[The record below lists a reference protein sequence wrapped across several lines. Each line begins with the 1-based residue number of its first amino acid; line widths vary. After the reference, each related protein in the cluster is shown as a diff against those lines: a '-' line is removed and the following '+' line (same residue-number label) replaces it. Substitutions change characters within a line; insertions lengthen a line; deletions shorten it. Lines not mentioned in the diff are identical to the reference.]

1 MAKQYDALNQQKD
14 KYEKIISE
22 KDAQILDLSSK
33 VERLEKDLADLRKK
47 LYDAGAGKGEVHRV
61 QKQLRSAERDKREL
75 ENKIKDMD
83 GSKLISS
90 FSPERQELIKRI
102 KAISFPKNS
111 IFDRLA
117 FKFKDGLDNVIQI
130 AYKIKNNMVA
140 DMDYFTFVFR
150 DDIVGLLEK
159 MLRIT
164 TAKSEPSATNYLY
177 KLSIGAYELPSDYYK
192 RNPKLKDKV
201 VLENIL
207 HLLNLESTGY
217 HGTKTKQKRMKKDKE
232 TGLAK
237 KPDNFLNLDNE
248 AQLDAIFTMLEFMYD
263 FFTNKDNEMN
273 LLTLSSSWFKTIN

>member
-1 MAKQYDALNQQKD
+1 MAKQYDALNKQKD
-14 KYEKIISE
+14 KYEGIIKE

-33 VERLEKDLADLRKK
+33 VERLEKDLADLRKR
-47 LYDAGAGKGEVHRV
+47 LYDAGEGKGEVHRV

-75 ENKIKDMD
+75 ENKLKDID
-83 GSKLISS
+83 GSKLIAT
-90 FSPERQELIKRI
+90 FSPERQELIRRI
-102 KAISFPKNS
+102 KAISFPKNG

-117 FKFKDGLDNVIQI
+117 FKFKDGLDNVIKI

-159 MLRIT
+159 MLCIT
-164 TAKSEPSATNYLY
+164 TGKSEPSATNYLV
-177 KLSIGAYELPSDYYK
+177 KLSNGVYELPNDYYK
-192 RNPKLKDKV
+192 RNPKLKDKT
-201 VLENIL
+201 VLQNIL

-263 FFTNKDNEMN
+263 FFTNKDNELN
-273 LLTLSSSWFKTIN
+273 LLTLSSSWFKTI